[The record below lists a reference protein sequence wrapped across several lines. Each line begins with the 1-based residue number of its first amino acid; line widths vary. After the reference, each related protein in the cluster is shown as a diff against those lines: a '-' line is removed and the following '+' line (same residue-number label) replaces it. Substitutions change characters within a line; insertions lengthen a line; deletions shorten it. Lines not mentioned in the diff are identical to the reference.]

1 MGLRKEPL
9 MKNIEFVGY
18 NDLEGRPAF
27 QIVLQK
33 AGKRY
38 YLYTGS
44 WRHNGWSILDVTD
57 PALPQFIQFKEGPW
71 VTDECHDGQNTCK
84 IQVADGLMISAHGTM
99 ADFLT
104 GCPKGCPAWGGIM
117 IWDVK
122 EDPENPKY
130 LGKFECPGGQ
140 GVHRS
145 FYSGGRYAYITGCD
159 EGYESFFLRI
169 IDLKD
174 PKNPV
179 EAGRF
184 CVPEQKISGESNLKF
199 GDHLFKPFVHAVTV
213 KDDIAYLAYA
223 NVGFMLV
230 DVSDKANP
238 RMIGNLPINP
248 IFGGDAGGA
257 PVHSAYPLGD
267 RPYAVVSTE
276 GERSRFFDGKKEEGF
291 GRKINYQAM
300 NALLMIETGDMEN
313 PRMISVFPYPE
324 MPEGYTHGSNFNFVD
339 GVRVPFG
346 PHNCYDQFGS
356 PVYKKMNNTVL
367 NCYFHAGLRVYDVRD
382 PFVPKEIAYFLP
394 PDPEKMLTDNET
406 HDVMPGAAIAITE
419 DVVVDDRGY
428 IYISTQQDGIYIVKY
443 TGNHTF
449 D

>member
-1 MGLRKEPL
+1 MSLRKEPL
-9 MKNIEFVGY
+9 MKNMELVGY
-18 NDLEGRPAF
+18 HDLEERPAF
-27 QIVLQK
+27 QIVLNK
-33 AGKRY
+33 CGDKY

-57 PALPQFIQFKEGPW
+57 PSRPELIRFKEGPW
-71 VTDECHDGQNTCK
+71 VTDTCRDGQNTCK
-84 IQVADGLMISAHGTM
+84 IQTADGLMLTAHGTM
-99 ADFLT
+99 ADFLC
-104 GCPKGCPAWGGIM
+104 GCPANCPAWGGLM

-122 EDPENPKY
+122 EDPGNPKF

-159 EGYESFFLRI
+159 NGYESFILRI
-169 IDLKD
+169 IDLED
-174 PKNPV
+174 PTNPV

-184 CVPEQKISGESNLKF
+184 CVPEQIVTGDSETKF

-213 KDDIAYLAYA
+213 KDDIAYLAYS

-230 DVSDKANP
+230 DVSDKKNP

-248 IFGGDAGGA
+248 TFGGDAAGA

-276 GERSRFFDGKKEEGF
+276 GERSRFFDGKKENGF
-291 GRKINYQAM
+291 GKKISYQAM
-300 NALLMIETGDMEN
+300 NALMMVEIGDMEH
-313 PRMISVFPYPE
+313 PRLISVFPYPE
-324 MPEGYTHGSNFNFVD
+324 MPEGYTHGKNFNFVD

-346 PHNCYDQFGS
+346 PHNCFDQFGT
-356 PVYKKMNNTVL
+356 PVYKKLNNTVL
-367 NCYFHAGLRVYDVRD
+367 NCYFHAGLRVYDVSD

-406 HDVMPGAAIAITE
+406 HDVMPGAPIAITE

-428 IYISTQQDGIYIVKY
+428 IYLSTQQDGIYIVRY
-443 TGNHTF
+443 TGEGELQ
-449 D
+449 